1 MSNDPRNEEN
11 NHEMNAEE
19 YLYRLRNGKKDR
31 ENAEKAKLNAQEDL
45 ERLRGGLRGE
55 GRRNNSN
62 IKRECEEFRKRY
74 SVEND
79 DRRDQ
84 GNRNFRGSYRAHT
97 TIEKNGSRNNEQIRH
112 EKYTAPKGTKEKL
125 KNNLSKVK
133 KRLGVKVASIVLGI
147 TLGLG
152 AVSGMALKA
161 HSDNIPEHTV
171 TDLNNMGIELQ
182 LGEDTLDSMLE
193 YDQYFENYDAKE
205 ANLSESEILK
215 MANDIRELNF
225 NVIKDKSADVLGLK
239 RGNIDLIYDDTDKD
253 NAKMYSAIKA
263 KHELYT
269 VTQGMAV
276 SQKDEESISPDIGN
290 LILQIGDLDRTIQ
303 DVQDDRISK
312 NNAVKKLNYYYNN
325 ITKLATK
332 EFTIDEKGNIKTEE
346 YDNVKDIE
354 AKEENKQDIERE

>member
-1 MSNDPRNEEN
+1 MSNDPRN
-11 NHEMNAEE
+11 
-19 YLYRLRNGKKDR
+19 
-31 ENAEKAKLNAQEDL
+31 AKNSYEINPEEDL
-45 ERLRGGLRGE
+45 KRLRGE
-55 GRRNNSN
+55 GRRNIN
-62 IKRECEEFRKRY
+62 
-74 SVEND
+74 
-79 DRRDQ
+79 
-84 GNRNFRGSYRAHT
+84 RGSVDFRARYRVGNYRAYT
-97 TIEKNGSRNNEQIRH
+97 TIENTNGSEQTRH

-125 KNNLSKVK
+125 KNNLSK
-133 KRLGVKVASIVLGI
+133 RLGAKVASIVLGI

-193 YDQYFENYDAKE
+193 YDQYFKNYDAKE

>member
-1 MSNDPRNEEN
+1 MSNEPRNPEKDLEI
-11 NHEMNAEE
+11 
-19 YLYRLRNGKKDR
+19 LRRGKKG
-31 ENAEKAKLNAQEDL
+31 KKNAQEDF
-45 ERLRGGLRGE
+45 EGHRGE
-55 GRRNNSN
+55 GRRNINRKSADFRDSYRVN
-62 IKRECEEFRKRY
+62 YDRE
-74 SVEND
+74 
-79 DRRDQ
+79 Q
-84 GNRNFRGSYRAHT
+84 GTRNFKGSYRPRT
-97 TIEKNGSRNNEQIRH
+97 TIENTNGSRNNEQIRH

-125 KNNLSKVK
+125 KNYLSKGK
-133 KRLGVKVASIVLGI
+133 KRLGAKVASIVLGI

-182 LGEDTLDSMLE
+182 LGQDTLDSMLE

-215 MANDIRELNF
+215 MANDIKELNF

>member
-1 MSNDPRNEEN
+1 MSNDPRN
-11 NHEMNAEE
+11 
-19 YLYRLRNGKKDR
+19 
-31 ENAEKAKLNAQEDL
+31 AKNSYEINPEEDL
-45 ERLRGGLRGE
+45 KRLRGE

-62 IKRECEEFRKRY
+62 INREGVDFRARY
-74 SVEND
+74 RVENY
-79 DRRDQ
+79 DREQ
-84 GNRNFRGSYRAHT
+84 GTRNFRGNYRAHT
-97 TIEKNGSRNNEQIRH
+97 TIETTNGSRNNEQIRH

-125 KNNLSKVK
+125 KNNLSKGK
-133 KRLGVKVASIVLGI
+133 KRLGAKVASIVLGI

-205 ANLSESEILK
+205 ANLSEAEILK
-215 MANDIRELNF
+215 IANDIRELNF

>member
-1 MSNDPRNEEN
+1 MNNDSRNKEN
-11 NHEMNAEE
+11 NYEMNAEKD
-19 YLYRLRNGKKDR
+19 LDRLRNGKKDR
-31 ENAEKAKLNAQEDL
+31 ENAEKAKLNAQEDF
-45 ERLRGGLRGE
+45 ERLRGE
-55 GRRNNSN
+55 GRRNINRGSVDF
-62 IKRECEEFRKRY
+62 RERY
-74 SVEND
+74 RLEIYNGE
-79 DRRDQ
+79 Q
-84 GNRNFRGSYRAHT
+84 GTRNYRGSYRPRT
-97 TIEKNGSRNNEQIRH
+97 TVENTNGSRNNEQIRH
-112 EKYTAPKGTKEKL
+112 EKYTVPKGTKEKL
-125 KNNLSKVK
+125 KNNLSKGK
-133 KRLGVKVASIVLGI
+133 KKLGVKVASIVLGI

-205 ANLSESEILK
+205 ANLSEAEILK
-215 MANDIRELNF
+215 IANDIRELNF

-253 NAKMYSAIKA
+253 NARMYSAIKA

-312 NNAVKKLNYYYNN
+312 NNAAKKLNYYYNN

>member
-1 MSNDPRNEEN
+1 MRNDSRNTDN
-11 NHEMNAEE
+11 N
-19 YLYRLRNGKKDR
+19 YK
-31 ENAEKAKLNAQEDL
+31 NAEKEL
-45 ERLRGGLRGE
+45 ERLRSAEKRRINAERDFQKLKGE
-55 GRRNNSN
+55 GRRNRKSIDFRASYRAENYNS
-62 IKRECEEFRKRY
+62 K
-74 SVEND
+74 
-79 DRRDQ
+79 Q
-84 GNRNFRGSYRAHT
+84 GTGNFRGNYRSHT
-97 TIEKNGSRNNEQIRH
+97 IMNNQNHSIDNRSNMQER
-112 EKYTAPKGTKEKL
+112 YTVPKGTTKKL
-125 KNNLSKVK
+125 KDSLSKGK
-133 KRLGVKVASIVLGI
+133 KKLGIKVASIVLGI

-290 LILQIGDLDRTIQ
+290 LILQICELDRTIH

-312 NNAVKKLNYYYNN
+312 NYAVKKLNYYYNN

>member
-1 MSNDPRNEEN
+1 MSNEPR
-11 NHEMNAEE
+11 NAEE
-19 YLYRLRNGKKDR
+19 DLYRLRRGKKDR
-31 ENAEKAKLNAQEDL
+31 ENAEKAKLNAQEDF
-45 ERLRGGLRGE
+45 ERLRGE

-62 IKRECEEFRKRY
+62 INRINRESVEFRKRY
-74 SVEND
+74 RVEND

-84 GNRNFRGSYRAHT
+84 GNRNFRGSYRPRT
-97 TIEKNGSRNNEQIRH
+97 TIENTNGSRNNEQIRH

-125 KNNLSKVK
+125 KNLSKGK
-133 KRLGVKVASIVLGI
+133 KKLGVKVASIVLGL

-161 HSDNIPEHTV
+161 HNDNIPEHTV
-171 TDLNNMGIELQ
+171 TDLNNMGIEMQ

-215 MANDIRELNF
+215 IANDIRNLNF

-303 DVQDDRISK
+303 DVQDDKISK

>member
-1 MSNDPRNEEN
+1 MNNDSRNKEN
-11 NHEMNAEE
+11 NYEPNAEE
-19 YLYRLRNGKKDR
+19 YLYRLRRGKKDR
-31 ENAEKAKLNAQEDL
+31 EDAKKAKLNAQEDL
-45 ERLRGGLRGE
+45 ERLRGE
-55 GRRNNSN
+55 GRRNNGKIN
-62 IKRECEEFRKRY
+62 RKDVDFRARY
-74 SVEND
+74 RV
-79 DRRDQ
+79 
-84 GNRNFRGSYRAHT
+84 GNYRAHT

-125 KNNLSKVK
+125 KNYLSKGK
-133 KRLGVKVASIVLGI
+133 KRLGAKVASIVLGI

-182 LGEDTLDSMLE
+182 LGQDTLDSMLE

>member
-1 MSNDPRNEEN
+1 MSNDPRN
-11 NHEMNAEE
+11 AEKD
-19 YLYRLRNGKKDR
+19 LDRLRNGKKDR
-31 ENAEKAKLNAQEDL
+31 ENVEKAKLNAQEDL
-45 ERLRGGLRGE
+45 KRLRGE
-55 GRRNNSN
+55 GRRNIN
-62 IKRECEEFRKRY
+62 
-74 SVEND
+74 
-79 DRRDQ
+79 
-84 GNRNFRGSYRAHT
+84 RGSVRERYRLEIYNGEQETRNSRGNYRART
-97 TIEKNGSRNNEQIRH
+97 TMENTNGSRNNEQTRY

-125 KNNLSKVK
+125 KNNLSKGK
-133 KRLGVKVASIVLGI
+133 KRLGAKVASIVLGI

-239 RGNIDLIYDDTDKD
+239 RGNIDLVYDDTDKD

-290 LILQIGDLDRTIQ
+290 LIMQIGDLDRTIQ

>member
-1 MSNDPRNEEN
+1 MSNDPRNAEN
-11 NHEMNAEE
+11 NYEMNAEKD
-19 YLYRLRNGKKDR
+19 LKRLRSGKKDR
-31 ENAEKAKLNAQEDL
+31 EDAEKAKLNAQEDL
-45 ERLRGGLRGE
+45 ERLRGE

-62 IKRECEEFRKRY
+62 INREGADFRA
-74 SVEND
+74 
-79 DRRDQ
+79 
-84 GNRNFRGSYRAHT
+84 SYRVGNYRPRT
-97 TIEKNGSRNNEQIRH
+97 TIENTNGSRNNEQIRH

-125 KNNLSKVK
+125 KNNLSKGK
-133 KRLGVKVASIVLGI
+133 KRLGAKVASIVLGI

-193 YDQYFENYDAKE
+193 YDQYFKNYDAKE
-205 ANLSESEILK
+205 ANLSEAEILK
-215 MANDIRELNF
+215 IANDIRELNF

-290 LILQIGDLDRTIQ
+290 LIMQIGDLDRTIQ